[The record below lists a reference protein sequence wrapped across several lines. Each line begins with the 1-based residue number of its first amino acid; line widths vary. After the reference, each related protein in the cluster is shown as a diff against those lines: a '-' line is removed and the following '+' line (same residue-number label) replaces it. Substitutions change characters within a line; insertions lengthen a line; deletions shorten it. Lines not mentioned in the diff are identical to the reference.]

1 MMYTFGDV
9 SFFFVYIAHEFTS
22 RPTLHSQKLN
32 NTLQTYV
39 KKAIKMEEAEELKTK
54 LEAAGA
60 TVEIV

>member
-1 MMYTFGDV
+1 MYH
-9 SFFFVYIAHEFTS
+9 FFSYILLTNLLPVHS
-22 RPTLHSQKLN
+22 PLSQKQN

>member
-1 MMYTFGDV
+1 MYH
-9 SFFFVYIAHEFTS
+9 FFSYILLTNLL
-22 RPTLHSQKLN
+22 PVHSPLSKQN

>member
-1 MMYTFGDV
+1 VLTNLL
-9 SFFFVYIAHEFTS
+9 SI
-22 RPTLHSQKLN
+22 HSPLSKQN

>member
-1 MMYTFGDV
+1 LCSQILPV
-9 SFFFVYIAHEFTS
+9 
-22 RPTLHSQKLN
+22 HSPLSKQN

>member
-1 MMYTFGDV
+1 MMYTFV
-9 SFFFVYIAHEFTS
+9 MYHFFSYILLTN
-22 RPTLHSQKLN
+22 LHPVHSPLSKQN

>member
-1 MMYTFGDV
+1 MYTFLAYH
-9 SFFFVYIAHEFTS
+9 FFVLTNLLPI
-22 RPTLHSQKLN
+22 HSPLSKQN

>member
-1 MMYTFGDV
+1 MMHTFLTYH
-9 SFFFVYIAHEFTS
+9 FFVLIAHEFNPVHYLLS
-22 RPTLHSQKLN
+22 KQN